1 MNNPLSQ
8 YFSSLAKSFGI
19 TDSTKQEIK
28 NYGNKFGG
36 KTVDKLD
43 LDINTISG
51 EYGNK
56 IGKYSQEIELD
67 LNNMGEEYTSG
78 LKKYAAIGGHNF
90 HNANIDLDKAGNDY
104 TKQLGNYAKATGE
117 YIRNAD
123 IVLNKF
129 GGDYVNSMA
138 KSFGLGNKGPVEH
151 FTNYYKSDNEN
162 DYEMCAQVVTNE
174 LQDRGIDLTE
184 IPLQVESQ
192 CTSYKSQPGPEYSPT
207 QCLNLVNAYK
217 YEHEGWGY
225 SDDELRKMFPD
236 CSPNPNT
243 VTEPFDPSSSL
254 SSTSCA
260 GRTENLVNTFPGLSR
275 EKARKIIPECNKKY
289 LRKNSIEHFET
300 ESSFN
305 KFIRVLLEAIL
316 FGIFVIVVGLI
327 VARIMQMYYT
337 FDDSCDQSY
346 FYEISMFLTGFFIH
360 FIYVYGTEY
369 LNSYEHAQL
378 KNNKNQ

>member
-1 MNNPLSQ
+1 
-8 YFSSLAKSFGI
+8 
-19 TDSTKQEIK
+19 
-28 NYGNKFGG
+28 
-36 KTVDKLD
+36 
-43 LDINTISG
+43 
-51 EYGNK
+51 
-56 IGKYSQEIELD
+56 
-67 LNNMGEEYTSG
+67 
-78 LKKYAAIGGHNF
+78 
-90 HNANIDLDKAGNDY
+90 
-104 TKQLGNYAKATGE
+104 
-117 YIRNAD
+117 
-123 IVLNKF
+123 
-129 GGDYVNSMA
+129 MA
-138 KSFGLGNKGPVEH
+138 KSFGLGNKTPVEH
-151 FTNYYKSDNEN
+151 FNFRTPPKDYASCKNEVEKWASDNWVDSAFIPYMVDDHCAAYKPVTEHFNNDN

-217 YEHEGWGY
+217 YEHQGWGY
-225 SDDELRKMFPD
+225 SDDEIRKMFPD

-243 VTEPFDPSSSL
+243 VTEPFDSLSSL

-260 GRTENLVNTFPGLSR
+260 GRVENLVNTFPGLSR
-275 EKARKIIPECNKKY
+275 EKARKIVPECNKKY
-289 LRKNSIEHFET
+289 SRKNSIEHFET

-369 LNSYEHAQL
+369 FNSYEHMRT
-378 KNNKNQ
+378 KKIDKK